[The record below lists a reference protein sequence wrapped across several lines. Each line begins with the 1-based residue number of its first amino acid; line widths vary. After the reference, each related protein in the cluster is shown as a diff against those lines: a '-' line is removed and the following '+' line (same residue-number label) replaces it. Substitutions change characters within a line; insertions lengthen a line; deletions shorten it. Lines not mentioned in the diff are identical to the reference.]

1 MDKDRR
7 VVWFEEVGKEDIPQV
22 GGKGANLGEMTKAG
36 IPVPPGFIVTAQ
48 SYYDFLQKSNLSD
61 KIRKLL
67 SDLDTN
73 DSQELQKVA
82 STVKELLNAAV
93 MPKETAREIAQA
105 YGKLGSGAVAVRSSA
120 TAEDLPEASFAGQ
133 QRTFLNVTGKN
144 NVIAAVQGCWASLF
158 EPRAIF
164 YRAHQGFDHFSV
176 GIAVPVQRMVQ
187 SEASGVMFTLDPITN
202 DRSKIVIEAV
212 YGLGEAIVSGEVTP
226 DLYVVNKE
234 DLEISDKKLARQEWQ
249 LVRNSK
255 RGKDLEKA
263 NTRVAVLEAVQAKQ
277 KFSDDDIIAL
287 AKMGKRIE
295 DHYAFPQDI
304 EWAKEGEELFIVQ
317 TRPVTTMKDTTEK
330 KDVTGTVE
338 TLLLTGSP
346 ASPGLASGPTRL
358 IQQPSEIDRVLV
370 GDVLVAGMTTP
381 DFVPAMK
388 RAAAIVTDRG
398 GRTCHAAIVSRE
410 LGIPCVVGTGNA
422 TKVLKQEQ
430 IITVDGSVGKVF
442 EGRLVTE
449 KRAIP
454 TLEPKTR
461 VRTNTKVYVNLA
473 EPELAEKVASR
484 HVDGVGLL
492 RAEFII
498 AQIGEHPRY
507 MISQGRGEE
516 FVERL
521 AEGVTT
527 FARAFNP
534 RPVVYRT
541 TDFKTNEYRNLK
553 GGEEYED
560 IEENPMLG
568 YRGCSRY
575 VQEADV
581 FKMEI
586 EMVKRVRENY
596 KNLWVMIPFVRTV
609 DEMAHLMSILKDEG
623 LCSSKDFKIW
633 MMVEVPSNIFLIDE
647 FIDVGIDGISIGSN
661 DLTQLILGIDRDSP
675 KLEGVFDERNEAV
688 MLALKKAIRAAA
700 RRGIT
705 ASICGQAPSVYPE
718 LTKKLVKWGI
728 NSVSVSPDAIESTR
742 EIIARA
748 EGRMVSPSLWRRKAR
763 APRNLYQPV
772 YTKSRFNERKDD
784 SEAE

>member
-1 MDKDRR
+1 MDEERK
-7 VVWFEEVGKEDIPQV
+7 VVWFEEVGKEDISQV

-36 IPVPPGFIVTAQ
+36 ITVPPGFIVTAQ
-48 SYYDFLQKSNLSD
+48 SYFYFLQKSNLTD
-61 KIRKLL
+61 TIRKLL

-73 DSQELQKVA
+73 DSEKLQKVA
-82 STVKELLNAAV
+82 SRIKSLLNAAA
-93 MPKETAREIAQA
+93 MPEEIAREIAQA

-133 QRTFLNVTGKN
+133 QRTFLNVVGEKE
-144 NVIAAVQGCWASLF
+144 VIAAVQGCWASLF

-212 YGLGEAIVSGEVTP
+212 YGLGESIVSGEVTP
-226 DLYVVNKE
+226 DLYVVDKE
-234 DLEISDKKLARQEWQ
+234 GLEISDKKLARQEWQ

-277 KFSDDDIIAL
+277 KFSDDDITAL
-287 AKMGKRIE
+287 AKIGKRIE

-304 EWAKEGEELFIVQ
+304 EWAKEGEDIFIVQ
-317 TRPVTTMKDTTEK
+317 TRPVTTMKDITEK

-346 ASPGLASGPTRL
+346 ASPGIASGPTRL
-358 IQQPSEIDRVLV
+358 IHQSSEIDRVLV
-370 GDVLVAGMTTP
+370 GDVLVAEMTTP

-388 RAAAIVTDRG
+388 RAAAIATDRG

-442 EGRLVTE
+442 EGRLVRE
-449 KRAIP
+449 KIDIP

-473 EPELAEKVASR
+473 EPELAERVASR

-507 MISQGRGEE
+507 MISQGRGQE
-516 FVERL
+516 FVAQL
-521 AEGVTT
+521 TEGVTT
-527 FARAFNP
+527 FASAFNP

-586 EMVKRVRENY
+586 EMVKRVREDY

-623 LCSSKDFKIW
+623 LSSSKDFKIW

-647 FIDVGIDGISIGSN
+647 FIDLGIDGISIGSN

-675 KLEGVFDERNEAV
+675 KLAEVFDERNEAV

-728 NSVSVSPDAIESTR
+728 TSVSVSPDAIESTR

-763 APRNLYQPV
+763 SPRKLYQPV
-772 YTKSRFNERKDD
+772 YTKKPL
-784 SEAE
+784 